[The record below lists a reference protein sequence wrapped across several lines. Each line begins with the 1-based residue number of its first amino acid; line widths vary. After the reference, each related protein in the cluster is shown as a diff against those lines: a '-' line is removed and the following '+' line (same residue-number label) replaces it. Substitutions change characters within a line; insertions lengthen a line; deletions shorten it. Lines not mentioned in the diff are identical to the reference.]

1 MQYSSSGEEHCVTT
15 KKRLCSRLHSLV
27 VQEGFVM
34 TVLLFLC
41 NERLQLW
48 KAGGR
53 GEGGDLHFLRFTS
66 RENFFIQLTDTF
78 GTGTQCPSQEDVCLK
93 ESQPKRSKER
103 QGPTLG
109 KTCLRG
115 VHLIKVS
122 EQRVDFTTFLLK

>member
-1 MQYSSSGEEHCVTT
+1 MTT

-53 GEGGDLHFLRFTS
+53 GGVEIYIFRGSHL
-66 RENFFIQLTDTF
+66 
-78 GTGTQCPSQEDVCLK
+78 
-93 ESQPKRSKER
+93 ER
-103 QGPTLG
+103 ISLY
-109 KTCLRG
+109 
-115 VHLIKVS
+115 S
-122 EQRVDFTTFLLK
+122 